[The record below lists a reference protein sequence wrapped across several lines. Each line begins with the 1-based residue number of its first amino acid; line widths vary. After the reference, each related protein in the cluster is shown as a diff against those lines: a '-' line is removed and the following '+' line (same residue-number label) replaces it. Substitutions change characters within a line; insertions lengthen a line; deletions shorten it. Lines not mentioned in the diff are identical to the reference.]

1 MEICHKRTNFYKD
14 NKSVR
19 KFGAKCVII
28 KLFNTVKRENLIDIM
43 KGYSSMNENIESSQK
58 FPMRPVAPLGV
69 IAMNGCE
76 EMGRRVNEYLMNWQV
91 DATSDQ
97 KLHSFYGSDKN
108 GFLLEAHCPR
118 FGTGE
123 GKGMIKDT
131 VRGYDLFIICDVGAY
146 QCTYKLY
153 GREVPMTPDEH
164 YADLKRI
171 IAAVSGKAYRINVIM
186 PMLYEGRQHRR
197 TSRESM
203 DCAVMLQEL
212 VAMGVSNIITFDA
225 HDPRVQNS
233 IPLQGFDTFMPTYQF
248 LKALTKSVPDFRIDN
263 EHLMI
268 ISPDE
273 GAMGR
278 AVYFAN
284 ILGVDMGMFYK
295 RRDYSTV
302 VNGRNP
308 IVAHEFL
315 GDSVKGKDVIIVDD
329 MISSGDSML
338 DVAKQIKQ
346 RGAKRVFVCTTFG
359 LFTDGLERFDEFYE
373 KGYITKVVTTNLN
386 YRMPEL
392 FAKPYYAEADMT
404 RFLAMIIDHLNHDV
418 TLSKIESPTE
428 KINEL
433 LNSMRILKQK

>member
-1 MEICHKRTNFYKD
+1 MTKY
-14 NKSVR
+14 
-19 KFGAKCVII
+19 VII
-28 KLFNTVKRENLIDIM
+28 ILFDSVNQVELIDTVK
-43 KGYSSMNENIESSQK
+43 GFSSMNENIESSQK

-76 EMGRRVNEYLMNWQV
+76 EMGRKVNEFLKNWQV
-91 DATSDQ
+91 DASSDQ
-97 KLHSFYGSDKN
+97 KLHSFYGSDKD

-153 GREVPMTPDEH
+153 GHDVPMTPDEH

-225 HDPRVQNS
+225 HDPRVQNA
-233 IPLQGFDTFMPTYQF
+233 IPLSGFESIMPTYQM
-248 LKALTKSVPDFRIDN
+248 LKAMCHTYDDLRIDK
-263 EHLMI
+263 HHMMV

-273 GAMGR
+273 GALNR
-278 AVYFAN
+278 N
-284 ILGVDMGMFYK
+284 IYYSSAMGVDMGMFYK
-295 RRDYSTV
+295 RRDYTRV

-308 IVAHEFL
+308 IVAHEYL
-315 GDSVKGKDVIIVDD
+315 GDSVEGK
-329 MISSGDSML
+329 
-338 DVAKQIKQ
+338 
-346 RGAKRVFVCTTFG
+346 AKRVFAGATFAF
-359 LFTDGLERFDEFYE
+359 FTSGLEAFDKAYADGVIDHVFA
-373 KGYITKVVTTNLN
+373 TNLT
-386 YRMPEL
+386 YTPQAVLDRPW
-392 FAKPYYAEADMT
+392 FSQADMSKYMAFVIAT
-404 RFLAMIIDHLNHDV
+404 LNHDQS
-418 TLSKIESPTE
+418 LSY
-428 KINEL
+428 L
-433 LNSMRILKQK
+433 LNPWNRIEKLLTKYRAEHPHND

>member
-14 NKSVR
+14 NKLVR
-19 KFGAKCVII
+19 KFDAKCVII
-28 KLFNTVKRENLIDIM
+28 GLFNTVKRENLIDIM

-153 GREVPMTPDEH
+153 GREIPMTPDEH

-225 HDPRVQNS
+225 HDPRVQNA
-233 IPLQGFDTFMPTYQF
+233 IPLSGFESIMPTYQM
-248 LKALTKSVPDFRIDN
+248 LKAMCHTYDDLRIDK
-263 EHLMI
+263 HHMMV

-273 GAMGR
+273 GALNR
-278 AVYFAN
+278 N
-284 ILGVDMGMFYK
+284 IYYSSAMGVDMGMFYK
-295 RRDYSTV
+295 RRDYTRV

-308 IVAHEFL
+308 IVAHEYL
-315 GDSVKGKDVIIVDD
+315 GDSVEGKTVFIADDIIA
-329 MISSGDSML
+329 SGESML
-338 DVAKQIKQ
+338 EVASNLKA
-346 RGAKRVFVCTTFG
+346 RGAKRIIADATFP
-359 LFTDGLERFDEFYE
+359 LFTIGLDKFDKAVEEGTLDY
-373 KGYITKVVTTNLN
+373 VVGTNLT
-386 YRMPEL
+386 YRKPEL
-392 FAKPYYAEADMT
+392 LTRDWYVDVDVSKYAAY
-404 RFLAMIIDHLNHDV
+404 FIVALNHDMSV
-418 TLSKIESPTE
+418 SSIIDPIKKIEA
-428 KINEL
+428 L
-433 LNSMRILKQK
+433 LASRK

>member
-14 NKSVR
+14 NKLVR

-28 KLFNTVKRENLIDIM
+28 GLFNTVKRENLIDIM

-91 DATSDQ
+91 DATS
-97 KLHSFYGSDKN
+97 
-108 GFLLEAHCPR
+108 E
-118 FGTGE
+118 
-123 GKGMIKDT
+123 GMIKDT

-225 HDPRVQNS
+225 HDPRVQNA
-233 IPLQGFDTFMPTYQF
+233 IPLSGFESIMPTYQM
-248 LKALTKSVPDFRIDN
+248 LKAMCHTYDDLRIDK
-263 EHLMI
+263 HHMMV

-273 GAMGR
+273 GALNR
-278 AVYFAN
+278 N
-284 ILGVDMGMFYK
+284 IYYSSAMGVDMGMFYK
-295 RRDYSTV
+295 RRDYTRV

-308 IVAHEFL
+308 IIAHEYL
-315 GDSVKGKDVIIVDD
+315 GDSVEGKDVFVADDIIA
-329 MISSGDSML
+329 SGDSIL
-338 DVAKQIKQ
+338 DLAYNLKRRK
-346 RGAKRVFVCTTFG
+346 AKRVFAGATFAF
-359 LFTDGLERFDEFYE
+359 FTSGLEAFD
-373 KGYITKVVTTNLN
+373 K
-386 YRMPEL
+386 
-392 FAKPYYAEADMT
+392 AYAEG
-404 RFLAMIIDHLNHDV
+404 IIDHVFATNLTYTPKEVLERPWFSQADMSKYMAFVIATLNHDQS
-418 TLSKIESPTE
+418 LSY
-428 KINEL
+428 L
-433 LNSMRILKQK
+433 LNPWNRIEKLLTKYRADHPVED

>member
-1 MEICHKRTNFYKD
+1 M
-14 NKSVR
+14 
-19 KFGAKCVII
+19 AKYVII
-28 KLFNTVKRENLIDIM
+28 KLFDSVNQVELIDTVK
-43 KGYSSMNENIESSQK
+43 GFSSMNENIESSQK

-76 EMGRRVNEYLMNWQV
+76 EMGRKVNEFLKNWQV
-91 DATSDQ
+91 DASSDQ
-97 KLHSFYGSDKN
+97 KLHSFYGSDKD

-153 GREVPMTPDEH
+153 GHDVPMTPDEH

-225 HDPRVQNS
+225 HDPRVQNA
-233 IPLQGFDTFMPTYQF
+233 IPLSGFESIMPTYQM
-248 LKALTKSVPDFRIDN
+248 LKAMCHTYDDLRIDK
-263 EHLMI
+263 HHMMV

-273 GAMGR
+273 GALNR
-278 AVYFAN
+278 N
-284 ILGVDMGMFYK
+284 IYYSSAMGVDMGMFYK
-295 RRDYSTV
+295 RRDYTRI

-308 IVAHEFL
+308 IVAHEYM
-315 GDSVKGKDVIIVDD
+315 GKEVNGKDVFVADD
-329 MISSGDSML
+329 ILSSGESMIE
-338 DVAKQIKQ
+338 VAHRLKEL
-346 RGAKRVFVCTTFG
+346 GANRIFSAVTFP
-359 LFTDGLERFDEFYE
+359 LFTNGLELYQKSYDE
-373 KGYITKVVTTNLN
+373 GLIDGVISTNLT
-386 YRMPEL
+386 YRTPEL
-392 FAKPYYAEADMT
+392 QAAPWFIEADMSKYISY
-404 RFLAMIIDHLNHDV
+404 IIATLNHDRS
-418 TLSKIESPTE
+418 LSKLLSPYDRVH
-428 KINEL
+428 NL
-433 LNSMRILKQK
+433 MNRYKQEQEQG

>member
-1 MEICHKRTNFYKD
+1 MTKY
-14 NKSVR
+14 
-19 KFGAKCVII
+19 VII
-28 KLFNTVKRENLIDIM
+28 ILFDSVNQLELIDTVK
-43 KGYSSMNENIESSQK
+43 GFSSMNENIESSQK

-76 EMGRRVNEYLMNWQV
+76 EMGRKVNEFLKNWQV
-91 DATSDQ
+91 DASSDQ
-97 KLHSFYGSDKN
+97 KLHSFYGSDKD

-153 GREVPMTPDEH
+153 GHDVPMTPDEH

-225 HDPRVQNS
+225 HDPRVQNA
-233 IPLQGFDTFMPTYQF
+233 IPLSGFESIMPTYQM
-248 LKALTKSVPDFRIDN
+248 LKAMCHTYDDLRIDK
-263 EHLMI
+263 HHMMV

-273 GAMGR
+273 GALNR
-278 AVYFAN
+278 N
-284 ILGVDMGMFYK
+284 IYYSSAMGVDMGMFYK
-295 RRDYSTV
+295 RRDYTRI

-308 IVAHEFL
+308 IVAHEYM
-315 GDSVKGKDVIIVDD
+315 GKEVNGKDVFVADD
-329 MISSGDSML
+329 ILSSGESMIE
-338 DVAKQIKQ
+338 VAHRLKEL
-346 RGAKRVFVCTTFG
+346 GANRIFSAVTFP
-359 LFTDGLERFDEFYE
+359 LFTNGLELYQKSYDE
-373 KGYITKVVTTNLN
+373 GLIDGVISTNLT
-386 YRMPEL
+386 YRTPEL
-392 FAKPYYAEADMT
+392 QAAPWFIEADMSKYISY
-404 RFLAMIIDHLNHDV
+404 IIATLNHDRS
-418 TLSKIESPTE
+418 LSKLLSPYDRVH
-428 KINEL
+428 NL
-433 LNSMRILKQK
+433 MNRYKQEQEQG